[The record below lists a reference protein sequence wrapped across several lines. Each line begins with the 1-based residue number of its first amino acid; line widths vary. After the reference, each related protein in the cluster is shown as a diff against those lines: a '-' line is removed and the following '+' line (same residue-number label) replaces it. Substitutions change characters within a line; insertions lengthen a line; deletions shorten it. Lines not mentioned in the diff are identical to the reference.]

1 MLVSPTLRNGFNT
14 TQWNPACPF
23 HATLNPDL
31 PDEPFFFP
39 WQQSLLVST
48 GSNF

>member
-31 PDEPFFFP
+31 PDEPKKRYQF
-39 WQQSLLVST
+39 LVPDKE
-48 GSNF
+48 